1 MASQATAATLTIEGI
16 EFVDGEAAFA
26 DGLVELSFGTPAPNS
41 TNFLDGTSTLG
52 VPDYTGGSNRTGSV
66 SLGNGGFIILK
77 FTDNVLTISG
87 TDSDDLFI
95 FEVGPSVERTAVEIG
110 TAAGTFYSVRDV
122 AGSLSS
128 IDIDAFDLDGN
139 TEFTFVKL
147 TDSFFTGEA
156 GGTVGADIDAVGA
169 ISSRLVTDG
178 PDDGQGDN
186 GINPVPL
193 PATGILLIAGL
204 AGLTA
209 MRRRK

>member
-1 MASQATAATLTIEGI
+1 M
-16 EFVDGEAAFA
+16 
-26 DGLVELSFGTPAPNS
+26 
-41 TNFLDGTSTLG
+41 
-52 VPDYTGGSNRTGSV
+52 
-66 SLGNGGFIILK
+66 
-77 FTDNVLTISG
+77 
-87 TDSDDLFI
+87 
-95 FEVGPSVERTAVEIG
+95 
-110 TAAGTFYSVRDV
+110 
-122 AGSLSS
+122 
-128 IDIDAFDLDGN
+128 
-139 TEFTFVKL
+139 KL

-193 PATGILLIAGL
+193 PATGIMLIAGL